1 MMGAADSL
9 KGSQCGDP
17 LFLNRRSESASP
29 TGAADSPNGSQCGDP
44 LFFNSRS
51 LRRDHFVRICTE
63 DRHLKN
69 YCPFKNLIIVELF
82 ISIAE
87 FSPKAFTGLKILTEF
102 SGSSET
108 KSLKS

>member
-1 MMGAADSL
+1 MGAADFQ

-29 TGAADSPNGSQCGDP
+29 TGAADSVP

-87 FSPKAFTGLKILTEF
+87 FSPKAFTELKILTEF